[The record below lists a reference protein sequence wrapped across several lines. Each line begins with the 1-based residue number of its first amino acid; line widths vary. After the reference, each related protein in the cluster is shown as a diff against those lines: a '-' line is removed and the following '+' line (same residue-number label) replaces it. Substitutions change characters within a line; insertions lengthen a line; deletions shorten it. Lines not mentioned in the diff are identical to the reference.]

1 MSGGLHATTTG
12 PALRLIST
20 AEHWSSCARCFR
32 HDYKWMQKKKKIR
45 DCGFFSVP
53 RMEESAPCRDKR
65 NYFNPYI
72 VVSPV
77 IIAAAAL
84 FHQAFG
90 SIQAAQLAALLRC
103 SVLCKHKQLLYQRER
118 LPWRP
123 RDKATYIRFVVLQQV
138 TYCCAALEKPF
149 KQDNLS
155 VSRHHGAQT
164 KHWDKGAV

>member
-1 MSGGLHATTTG
+1 
-12 PALRLIST
+12 
-20 AEHWSSCARCFR
+20 
-32 HDYKWMQKKKKIR
+32 
-45 DCGFFSVP
+45 
-53 RMEESAPCRDKR
+53 MEESDPCRDKR

-72 VVSPV
+72 VVSPM

-90 SIQAAQLAALLRC
+90 SIQAAQLATRLRC
-103 SVLCKHKQLLYQRER
+103 SVLCKHKQLLYQHER

>member
-1 MSGGLHATTTG
+1 MLFQT
-12 PALRLIST
+12 RLQVD
-20 AEHWSSCARCFR
+20 EEKKSS
-32 HDYKWMQKKKKIR
+32 KTVT
-45 DCGFFSVP
+45 FFLN
-53 RMEESAPCRDKR
+53 PCRDKR

-72 VVSPV
+72 IVSPM

-103 SVLCKHKQLLYQRER
+103 SVLCKHKQLLYQHER

-155 VSRHHGAQT
+155 VSRHRGAQT